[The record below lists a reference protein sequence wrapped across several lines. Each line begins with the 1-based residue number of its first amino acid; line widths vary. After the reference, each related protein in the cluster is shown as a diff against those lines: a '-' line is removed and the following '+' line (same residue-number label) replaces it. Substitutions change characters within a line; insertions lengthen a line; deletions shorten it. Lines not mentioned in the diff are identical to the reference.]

1 MYKIYKTIV
10 NLSEAWLKLCHLTF
24 KTLCQFQSKAA
35 NNLATIC
42 LELKLALDLCLSR
55 VRVLPQVAKT
65 KLENYL
71 CQ

>member
-35 NNLATIC
+35 NTLPHLPRVKTCLGSTSKQSTSAATGC
-42 LELKLALDLCLSR
+42 
-55 VRVLPQVAKT
+55 
-65 KLENYL
+65 
-71 CQ
+71 

>member
-42 LELKLALDLCLSR
+42 LELN
-55 VRVLPQVAKT
+55 LPWIYV
-65 KLENYL
+65 
-71 CQ
+71 